1 MKKARFRRRSWA
13 LLTAGL
19 LTLAVGVT
27 AGGVASA
34 QSKSLTVGSKDFSG
48 AQAISQAYGQALENK
63 GYDISFK
70 DNLGATE
77 IVYKA
82 LENGDLDGYA
92 DYQGTLLT
100 YLGGTPTGDSAETYK
115 ALTAKLAGTDI
126 TVSKPAPA
134 VDVNGF
140 YVTKDTAKKYKLKKV
155 SDLTKQSSKLTFGG
169 PPECEERPLCL
180 GDTSQQLY
188 GLEFSEVKKLDAG
201 GPITVQALEDGDIDV
216 APPLHRQQRDPEGR
230 GVAQGRQGPA
240 ARRQPGLR
248 HQPGQGHEGDHE
260 RPQRGLGEVEHRGVQ
275 QDVARHQREQGR
287 PVRRGGRLPEEER
300 SGIGTPSPSLA
311 PCALGRAA
319 ASDGDQVFS
328 RLAITLTV
336 VATITAPNR
345 NEMSACRSTS
355 SAHLASGDVGVG
367 HLERHADRE
376 GGVREVDVVGPLV
389 RPSS

>member
-1 MKKARFRRRSWA
+1 MNKVRVIRRTWS

-27 AGGVASA
+27 AGGIAAA

-70 DNLGATE
+70 ENLGATE

-82 LENGDLDGYA
+82 LESGDLDGYA

-100 YLGGTPTGDSAETYK
+100 YLGGTPTGDSGTTYK
-115 ALTAKLAGTDI
+115 ALQAKLAGTDI
-126 TVSKPAPA
+126 VASKPAPA

-140 YVTKDTAKKYKLKKV
+140 YVSKDTAKKNKLKNVSDLKKV
-155 SDLTKQSSKLTFGG
+155 ASKLTFGG

-216 APPLHRQQRDPEGR
+216 ALLFTGSSVIPKDAFLLEDDKGMQPADNPVFLIRKDKATTATMKTLNAVSAKLTTAAYNKMSLDIQNEKQDPAD
-230 GVAQGRQGPA
+230 VAA
-240 ARRQPGLR
+240 AFLKKN
-248 HQPGQGHEGDHE
+248 
-260 RPQRGLGEVEHRGVQ
+260 GLG
-275 QDVARHQREQGR
+275 
-287 PVRRGGRLPEEER
+287 
-300 SGIGTPSPSLA
+300 
-311 PCALGRAA
+311 
-319 ASDGDQVFS
+319 
-328 RLAITLTV
+328 
-336 VATITAPNR
+336 
-345 NEMSACRSTS
+345 
-355 SAHLASGDVGVG
+355 
-367 HLERHADRE
+367 
-376 GGVREVDVVGPLV
+376 
-389 RPSS
+389 

>member
-1 MKKARFRRRSWA
+1 MIQARSRRTWA

-19 LTLAVGVT
+19 LTVMVGLT

-34 QSKSLTVGSKDFSG
+34 QTKSLTVGSKDFSG
-48 AQAISQAYGQALENK
+48 AQAISQAYGQALENE
-63 GYDISFK
+63 GYDITFK

-115 ALTAKLAGTDI
+115 ALQAKLAGTDI

-140 YVTKDTAKKYKLKKV
+140 YVTKATAKKYKLKKV
-155 SDLTKQSSKLTFGG
+155 SDLTKSASELTFGG

-216 APPLHRQQRDPEGR
+216 ALLFTGSSVIPKDAVLLTDDKKLQPADNPVFVINRTRPL
-230 GVAQGRQGPA
+230 
-240 ARRQPGLR
+240 RRR
-248 HQPGQGHEGDHE
+248 
-260 RPQRGLGEVEHRGVQ
+260 
-275 QDVARHQREQGR
+275 
-287 PVRRGGRLPEEER
+287 
-300 SGIGTPSPSLA
+300 
-311 PCALGRAA
+311 
-319 ASDGDQVFS
+319 
-328 RLAITLTV
+328 
-336 VATITAPNR
+336 
-345 NEMSACRSTS
+345 
-355 SAHLASGDVGVG
+355 
-367 HLERHADRE
+367 
-376 GGVREVDVVGPLV
+376 
-389 RPSS
+389 